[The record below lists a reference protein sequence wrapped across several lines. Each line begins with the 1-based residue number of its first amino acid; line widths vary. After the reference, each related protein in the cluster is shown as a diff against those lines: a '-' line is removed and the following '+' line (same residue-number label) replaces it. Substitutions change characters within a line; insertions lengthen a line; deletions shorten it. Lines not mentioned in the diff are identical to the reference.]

1 MFVCLLAWRQRWENI
16 SGSPIP
22 PEPLLNPLL
31 PGTQLSLTVA
41 KPAWTPQLGPRL
53 RRAPQR
59 PDASP
64 VTAWRRRR
72 RRSVSLPDPPA
83 GSDSTAQGPLLGLP
97 KHPARRSPPGPLVT
111 DAQVTPGQA
120 SPSAGSRVTRRCAG
134 PTPPR
139 TAGGTG
145 TARQPGA
152 GEGRGTSPTAS
163 PTPPA
168 EVRDPRPRGGE
179 APGTFSGQLPLSRP
193 GPRGQSWVLEL
204 QRVQS
209 GSPESGL
216 GGGGEGWYDPLSPP
230 RRRSEVRAR
239 GA

>member
-1 MFVCLLAWRQRWENI
+1 MFVCLLAWQQRRENV

-31 PGTQLSLTVA
+31 PGMQLSLAVA

-72 RRSVSLPDPPA
+72 RRSVSPPDPPA
-83 GSDSTAQGPLLGLP
+83 GSDSTAHGPLLGLP

-139 TAGGTG
+139 NWRRDRGRSPARGGG
-145 TARQPGA
+145 GA
-152 GEGRGTSPTAS
+152 GRGTSPTAS
-163 PTPPA
+163 PIPPP

-204 QRVQS
+204 PRVQS
-209 GSPESGL
+209 GSPESAL
-216 GGGGEGWYDPLSPP
+216 GGGGEGWCDPLSPP
-230 RRRSEVRAR
+230 RRRSEVRA
-239 GA
+239 